1 MLVSSIANWH
11 PLISG
16 PPYRASFYRERKVS
30 KEEFYQALDDQL
42 AIYNVSD
49 QAIGDICYGSDRNS
63 SVTNLLLFLEGGRTW
78 PVGDKYECPTRPP
91 KSNYCW
97 TQVGVDGG
105 SGYFPGIQVG
115 DLVTGQI
122 FSDHTFLSSRFEPIS
137 DAINTLFY
145 LFFLLHNCP
154 VNLHPLFLFWK
165 HGSFYDPGKK
175 SGPKYGV
182 QKTGSLNTGTLG
194 LKFSH
199 FYIKTAPG
207 LSWMSN
213 DR

>member
-1 MLVSSIANWH
+1 MVSTIANWH

-30 KEEFYQALDDQL
+30 KEEFYQALEDQL

-49 QAIGDICYGSDRNS
+49 QAIGDICYGSDRNA

-97 TQVGVDGG
+97 TQGGVDGG

-115 DLVTGQI
+115 DLVTGI
-122 FSDHTFLSSRFEPIS
+122 FLSWFASVFSNLFASVVRVPKNWCKRSLLLGFLMSRKP
-137 DAINTLFY
+137 Y
-145 LFFLLHNCP
+145 
-154 VNLHPLFLFWK
+154 FW
-165 HGSFYDPGKK
+165 H
-175 SGPKYGV
+175 
-182 QKTGSLNTGTLG
+182 
-194 LKFSH
+194 
-199 FYIKTAPG
+199 
-207 LSWMSN
+207 
-213 DR
+213 

>member
-1 MLVSSIANWH
+1 MITNFKFAKLLPLWKRMVSSIANWH

-30 KEEFYQALDDQL
+30 KEEFYQALDNQL

-49 QAIGDICYGSDRNS
+49 QAIGDICYGSDRNA

-122 FSDHTFLSSRFEPIS
+122 LSHNIFFFYHDLNMS
-137 DAINTLFY
+137 DAVRQRLIY
-145 LFFLLHNCP
+145 
-154 VNLHPLFLFWK
+154 
-165 HGSFYDPGKK
+165 S
-175 SGPKYGV
+175 
-182 QKTGSLNTGTLG
+182 
-194 LKFSH
+194 
-199 FYIKTAPG
+199 
-207 LSWMSN
+207 
-213 DR
+213 